1 MMSNVIV
8 VPSFE
13 GCCDLCKAKTKL
25 QRRDE
30 DTHFHLC
37 PKCGEYFVSAET
49 VLFKKGLVS
58 CVEEK

>member
-1 MMSNVIV
+1 MMSKVIR
-8 VPSFE
+8 VPCFE
-13 GCCDLCKAKTKL
+13 GYCDLCKVKTTL
-25 QRRDE
+25 EHRDE

-37 PKCGEYFVSAET
+37 PECGEYFVSAET